1 VLWVFLPA
9 ALIGWFA
16 YGHWRFLGLRS
27 AFAASAPFACGVG
40 LSLFSYRSICVAVLP
55 GCPAALAFPC
65 FLIDL
70 FALPFCLVALRCWPF
85 LVFMSVYLYCPCAG
99 RHSLS
104 LRPQR
109 K

>member
-1 VLWVFLPA
+1 VAEGFGAGYA
-9 ALIGWFA
+9 AEVVVCFA
-16 YGHWRFLGLRS
+16 YGGG
-27 AFAASAPFACGVG
+27 FACGALFGCLPYGVG
-40 LSLFSYRSICVAVLP
+40 LSLFSCRSVGVAGLVV
-55 GCPAALAFPC
+55 
-65 FLIDL
+65 
-70 FALPFCLVALRCWPF
+70 CLWRWPF